1 MREFFKTYGPLF
13 AILGIPATVATIF
26 VFVANSIHDRDLAE
40 REKRRDAT
48 VTTGILLDGV
58 PVGPLTK
65 RTYEIQRA
73 VYLDSEG
80 REVFRLEHTLETE
93 MQP

>member
-48 VTTGILLDGV
+48 VTTGITIITLATTLALISHAGN
-58 PVGPLTK
+58 GPPIRWCIPFQL
-65 RTYEIQRA
+65 
-73 VYLDSEG
+73 
-80 REVFRLEHTLETE
+80 
-93 MQP
+93 